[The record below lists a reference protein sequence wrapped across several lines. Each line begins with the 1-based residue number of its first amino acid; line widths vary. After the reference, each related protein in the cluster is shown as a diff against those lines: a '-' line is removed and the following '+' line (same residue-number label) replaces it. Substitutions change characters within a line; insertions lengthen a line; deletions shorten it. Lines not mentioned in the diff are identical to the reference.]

1 MKIHSIKF
9 KITCWY
15 TGIITLLFGVIFLC
29 ALWYLARYSEEAVG
43 EELRDEAGDLL
54 ESIYEDSSDFLTESR
69 AKNGTLFFDDGIML
83 SIYGGDSAFIDGIF
97 PEDFPEDTPLEQGGA
112 RKIRRKGRVWFV
124 YDRKAELS
132 DGRRIWIRGI
142 YSGSSFLADNLW
154 VIRFMEVLFPLIAV
168 LTGFVGY
175 RMLVKALRPV
185 LLITETANEITS
197 SMTLSRRIPVPVNK
211 DEIYE
216 LCRTLNRM
224 LESLEKNFLRE
235 RQFSSDAAH
244 ELRTPVSVILSH
256 CEYCL
261 EELDL
266 PEEAESEIQIIQK
279 KARQMS
285 ELVSRLLEI
294 ARSERKKDR
303 LEKEAVDLALL
314 AESVAEEL
322 QEKAEQKEITIGI
335 DNRLQDPVILAD
347 MSMMTRL
354 FINLTDNA
362 VVYGRKRGYLTIH
375 MEEEEGDQVRIRF
388 EDNGIGIPP
397 EEQERIWDRF
407 YQVDASHTR
416 GENFGLG
423 LFMVRQIADWHGG
436 TVAVRSRPG
445 GGSTFTVI
453 LPRKSGEASPR
464 KNVRAG

>member
-29 ALWYLARYSEEAVG
+29 ALWYLGRYSEEAVS
-43 EELRDEAGDLL
+43 EEIQDEAGDLL
-54 ESIYEDSSDFLTESR
+54 ENFYGDSPDFPLENR
-69 AKNGTLFFDDGIML
+69 TLFFDDGVML
-83 SIYGGDSAFIDGIF
+83 SVYGEDSEFIDGIF
-97 PEDFPEDTPLEQGGA
+97 PEDFPEDTPLMGGA
-112 RKIRRKGRVWFV
+112 MRKVRQQGESWFV

-132 DGRRIWIRGI
+132 DGQTVWIRGI
-142 YSGSSFLADNLW
+142 YSYSSLVTDNLW
-154 VIRFMEVLFPLIAV
+154 MLRLMAVLFPLIAV
-168 LTGFVGY
+168 FTGLIGY

-197 SMTLSRRIPVPVNK
+197 SMTLSRRIPVPMNR

-216 LCRTLNRM
+216 LCRTFNQM
-224 LESLEKNFLRE
+224 LESLEKNFQRE

-266 PEEAESEIQIIQK
+266 PEEAEDEIKVIQK

-294 ARSERKKDR
+294 SRSERKKDS
-303 LEKEAVDLALL
+303 LEKEEVDLILL

-322 QEKAEQKEITIGI
+322 QEKAEQKEITIEI
-335 DNRLQDPVILAD
+335 DDQLKNPVILAD

-362 VVYGRKRGYLTIH
+362 VAYGRKRGYLRIH
-375 MEEEEGDQVRIRF
+375 MTEEGDQVSLRF
-388 EDNGIGIPP
+388 EDNGIGIPL

-407 YQVDASHTR
+407 YQVDAGHTR

-423 LFMVRQIADWHGG
+423 LFMVRQIAEWHKG
-436 TVAVRSRPG
+436 TVSVESRPG
-445 GGSTFTVI
+445 RGSTFTVI
-453 LPRKSGEASPR
+453 LPRK
-464 KNVRAG
+464 NF

>member
-29 ALWYLARYSEEAVG
+29 ALWYLGRYSEEAVS
-43 EELRDEAGDLL
+43 EELQDEAGDLL
-54 ESIYEDSSDFLTESR
+54 ENLYGDSPDFPLENR
-69 AKNGTLFFDDGIML
+69 TLFFDDGVML
-83 SIYGGDSAFIDGIF
+83 SVYGEDSEFIDGIF
-97 PEDFPEDTPLEQGGA
+97 PEDFPEDTPLMGGA
-112 RKIRRKGRVWFV
+112 MRKVRHQGESWFV

-132 DGRRIWIRGI
+132 DGQTVWIRGI
-142 YSGSSFLADNLW
+142 YSYSSLVTDNLW
-154 VIRFMEVLFPLIAV
+154 MLRLMAVLFPLIAV
-168 LTGFVGY
+168 FTGLIGY

-185 LLITETANEITS
+185 LIITETANEITS
-197 SMTLSRRIPVPVNK
+197 SMTLSRRIPVPMNR

-216 LCRTLNRM
+216 LCRTFNQM
-224 LESLEKNFLRE
+224 LESLEKNFQRE

-266 PEEAESEIQIIQK
+266 PEEAEDEIKVIQK

-294 ARSERKKDR
+294 SRSERKKDS
-303 LEKEAVDLALL
+303 LEKEEVDLVLL

-322 QEKAEQKEITIGI
+322 QEKAEQKEITIEI
-335 DNRLQDPVILAD
+335 DDQLKNPVILAD

-362 VVYGRKRGYLTIH
+362 VVYGRKRGYLRIH
-375 MEEEEGDQVRIRF
+375 LQEEDDKVRILF

-407 YQVDASHTR
+407 YQVDAGHTR

-423 LFMVRQIADWHGG
+423 LFMVRQIAEWHKGM
-436 TVAVRSRPG
+436 VSVESRPG
-445 GGSTFTVI
+445 RGSTFIVI
-453 LPRKSGEASPR
+453 LPRK
-464 KNVRAG
+464 NF